1 MFLEPCLEQGGIV
14 EKQSRSKPKAVV
26 FNSAVFMTADTAVVF
41 EAFDLAQIDSRFLLS
56 KNIFKKKRCTK
67 LHKKLFNIQKP
78 NIPLIIISGISA
90 SPTIQKQQK
99 KILKIK
105 IKLFALILK
114 LGLVKT
120 KQKQKE
126 Y

>member
-67 LHKKLFNIQKP
+67 LHKNYSIYKSQIYP
-78 NIPLIIISGISA
+78 
-90 SPTIQKQQK
+90 
-99 KILKIK
+99 
-105 IKLFALILK
+105 
-114 LGLVKT
+114 
-120 KQKQKE
+120 
-126 Y
+126 

>member
-56 KNIFKKKRCTK
+56 KNIFKKEKMHEITQKIIQYTK
-67 LHKKLFNIQKP
+67 AKYTLNYNKWHIGLTDDPKMTKKEFETKNKM
-78 NIPLIIISGISA
+78 
-90 SPTIQKQQK
+90 
-99 KILKIK
+99 
-105 IKLFALILK
+105 FVLILK